1 MIRKLT
7 ACLISCL
14 LILTCFQTAIHADSS
29 PKFTFSETSIT
40 ETVSGSGYT
49 IDGTSL
55 SITADGV
62 YTISGTCD
70 EGTVI
75 VEKSLSNVTLIF
87 DSLNLSSSSTA
98 PVVIKKGST
107 VTIHLEGDSVL
118 SDNEDASTEETN
130 ADFEGACIKV
140 KSGSS
145 LTFCGKGSLTVNGN
159 AKNGIKGGSESII
172 IFNDGTYHV
181 SAANNGIASDHSL
194 TINNGTFDIDT
205 INDGIKSVPDVD
217 DTVSTGEI
225 IINGGSF
232 EIRSDGDAIQAETLL
247 QINNGDFDI
256 QTMNGYTDTSF
267 DKDTMSAM
275 GIKASG
281 DREDIENLIEING
294 GTFILNTADDAIHSD
309 TDINI
314 KAGTFD
320 INTQDDGV
328 HADATLNLGTEDGYD
343 RDPDI
348 TVNTSYE
355 GLEGGTVN
363 IYSGRFYTVASDDGI
378 NATGGSSSGSGGGW
392 DPWKP
397 GRPGA
402 GSTGDYTLNIYG
414 GDVYVNC
421 TGDGLDANGDLNL
434 YGGKITVMSMQ
445 QGGDNSPLDSDGTIT
460 IKDAEVFAAGTNPM
474 NERPGSGSVYYTST
488 NRLPAGTVVSVK
500 ADNTVYYTEQLVRN
514 VNYIL
519 YANPSL
525 SASPSFVSGGS
536 VDPCKSH
543 SWRHAW
549 DEGAVI
555 QEAAEE
561 SAGLIQYTC
570 ASCGETE
577 IQSYRISKDTS
588 CEGHIYE
595 EPDEPVIDEGY
606 PVTFACDE
614 NASINIYYTQDYTAP
629 DETGVTSAVSR
640 NSTTGEPDGTGDG
653 QVNFAVVPKEGYV
666 VDTVTVE
673 GSYKNLKTP
682 ADTGAENTYRI
693 TKVASELNVIVT
705 VKEEETEEP
714 VKPESVS
721 ISADSFELPITETL
735 QLSASVL
742 PADADQDIVWSVS
755 DESVLNIDETGLI
768 TALDYGKVTVRAA
781 SADNPDIYAECEI
794 QTRFTD
800 VLSPDAYYYTPVY
813 WAADDEITVGYGGGG
828 KFSPYANCT
837 REQIVTFLWR
847 LNGEPEPTEYSEFS
861 DVKETDWFY
870 KSVSWAAEKGITL
883 GLNDGTGRFGVGM
896 PCTREMCVTF
906 LYRAAGSPEV
916 TEYCNFTD
924 VAEGRYFYNAVSW
937 AASKGITVGLNDGTG
952 RFGVGQTCTRA
963 MIVTFLYRYDN
974 Q

>member
-14 LILTCFQTAIHADSS
+14 LVLTCFQTAIHADSS
-29 PKFTFSETSIT
+29 PKLTFSETSIT

-55 SITADGV
+55 SITANGV
-62 YTISGTCD
+62 YTIDGTCD
-70 EGTVI
+70 EGTLI
-75 VEKSLSNVTLIF
+75 VEKSLSDVTLIF

-145 LTFCGKGSLTVNGN
+145 MTFCGKGSLTVNGN

-205 INDGIKSVPDVD
+205 LNDGIKSVPDVD

-256 QTMNGYTDTSF
+256 QTMDGYTDTSF
-267 DKDTMSAM
+267 DKDTMSAK

-309 TDINI
+309 TDVTIT
-314 KAGTFD
+314 AGTFD
-320 INTQDDGV
+320 ISTQDDGV

-378 NATGGSSSGSGGGW
+378 NAAGGSSSGSGGGW

-397 GRPGA
+397 GRPGEGA
-402 GSTGDYTLNIYG
+402 SGDYTLNIYG

-500 ADNTVYYTEQLVRN
+500 ANNTVYYTEQLVRN

-549 DEGAVI
+549 NEGTLI
-555 QEAAEE
+555 QEATEE

-640 NSTTGEPDGTGDG
+640 NSTTGEPDSTGDG

-705 VKEEETEEP
+705 VKEDDGSGEEPVIDEGYPVTFACDENASINIYYTQDYTAPDETGVTSAVSRNSTTGEPDSTGDGQVNFAVVPKEGYVVDTVTVEGSYKNLKTPADTGAENTYRITKVASELNVIVTVKEKETEEP
-714 VKPESVS
+714 IKPESVS
-721 ISADSFELPITETL
+721 ISADSYELPITETL

-742 PADADQDIVWSVS
+742 PADADQNIVWSVS

-781 SADNPDIYAECEI
+781 SANNP
-794 QTRFTD
+794 
-800 VLSPDAYYYTPVY
+800 
-813 WAADDEITVGYGGGG
+813 
-828 KFSPYANCT
+828 
-837 REQIVTFLWR
+837 
-847 LNGEPEPTEYSEFS
+847 
-861 DVKETDWFY
+861 
-870 KSVSWAAEKGITL
+870 
-883 GLNDGTGRFGVGM
+883 
-896 PCTREMCVTF
+896 
-906 LYRAAGSPEV
+906 
-916 TEYCNFTD
+916 
-924 VAEGRYFYNAVSW
+924 
-937 AASKGITVGLNDGTG
+937 
-952 RFGVGQTCTRA
+952 
-963 MIVTFLYRYDN
+963 
-974 Q
+974 